1 MNTPSEKSM
10 KIAISLAKD
19 WMNDLISEPCDLENR
34 IAQAI
39 DTARREAYEE
49 CLNIAHYNSWS
60 VQDLDEEKSGYNKA
74 CDDLIKEIRERINLN
89 K

>member
-39 DTARREAYEE
+39 DTARREALLEAAK
-49 CLNIAHYNSWS
+49 IAETYYPSEQADAIA
-60 VQDLDEEKSGYNKA
+60 VV
-74 CDDLIKEIRERINLN
+74 IRERINLN
-89 K
+89 GGIK